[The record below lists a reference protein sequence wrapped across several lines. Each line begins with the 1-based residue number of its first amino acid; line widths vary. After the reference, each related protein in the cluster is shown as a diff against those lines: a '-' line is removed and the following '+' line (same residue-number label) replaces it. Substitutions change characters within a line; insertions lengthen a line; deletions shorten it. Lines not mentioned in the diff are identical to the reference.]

1 MTDVAA
7 DTAQAEA
14 PLLFS
19 ARIAGLRFLVDR
31 SWLTVF
37 VGIAAVCAVAGF
49 IVIDE
54 ISISTALLL
63 GVAMSVGFSVSLL
76 VHELAHAHVARRM
89 GIEIDHIRM
98 FAGGASCK
106 RKHVIDAPAEQFHVA
121 AAGPVASAVLGIA
134 ALVLAAV
141 AAVLDLYTTVAA
153 VFWFLALINLLIAV
167 SNMLPVFPF
176 DGGKLVHALFWR
188 KAMDRNAAS
197 ERLHRNGREFS
208 RVTVMLGFLIMMFG
222 GHILLGLVVLL
233 FGVYLLRLP
242 GPP

>member
-1 MTDVAA
+1 MAA
-7 DTAQAEA
+7 GPAQAEG

-19 ARIAGLRFLVDR
+19 ARVAGLRFLVDR

-37 VGIAAVCAVAGF
+37 FGTAAVCAVAAYV
-49 IVIDE
+49 VIGE
-54 ISISTALLL
+54 IPIRTALVL
-63 GVAMSVGFSVSLL
+63 GFTMSAGFSLSLL

-98 FAGGASCK
+98 FSGGASCK

-153 VFWFLALINLLIAV
+153 LFWFLALINLLIAV
-167 SNMLPVFPF
+167 SNLLPIFPF

-188 KAMDRNAAS
+188 KAMDRSAAS
-197 ERLHRNGREFS
+197 ERLDRSGREFS
-208 RVTVMLGFLIMMFG
+208 RVTVMLGFLIMTFG
-222 GHILLGLVVLL
+222 GHLLLGVVVLL

-242 GPP
+242 SPP